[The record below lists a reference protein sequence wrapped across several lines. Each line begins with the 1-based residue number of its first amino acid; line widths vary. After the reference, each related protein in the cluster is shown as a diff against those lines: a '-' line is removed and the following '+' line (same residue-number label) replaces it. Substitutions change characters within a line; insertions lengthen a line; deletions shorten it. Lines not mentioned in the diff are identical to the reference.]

1 MSWFDH
7 LLVFVFVVVLP
18 YHGWRNY
25 PKFIDLVARDPET
38 VRRGV
43 YLGNMIA
50 LWGLML
56 TVAGAWGY
64 FDRPFAQLGL
74 APLTGLPAVV
84 SLAVVLLVIAIAII
98 FYRAIMGL
106 EKKYQWAFVPELLPH
121 TLPELRLFIGL
132 SVTAGIAEET
142 LFRGY
147 LIWYLSQFGG
157 MTFAVIAS
165 SVLFAIAH
173 AYQGAKATIV
183 IFPIGLLLALL
194 YVYSGSL
201 LAPMMLHAAINC
213 YAGIY
218 GRKMFGDG
226 SDRKS
231 GEDNDDGE

>member
-7 LLVFVFVVVLP
+7 LLVFVFAVVLP

-25 PKFIDLVARDPET
+25 PKFIEMVSQNPGA

-43 YLGNMIA
+43 YVGNMIA
-50 LWGLML
+50 LWGLTL
-56 TVAGAWGY
+56 TAAGAWGY
-64 FDRPFAQLGL
+64 FKRPFAQLGL
-74 APLTGLPAVV
+74 APLSGDTAIVSVGIVLVV
-84 SLAVVLLVIAIAII
+84 ISVAIV
-98 FYRAIMGL
+98 FYRTIMQL
-106 EKKYQWAFVPELLPH
+106 EQRYQWAFVPELLPH
-121 TLPELRLFIGL
+121 TLVELRLFIAL
-132 SVTAGIAEET
+132 SVTAGVAEEI

-147 LIWYLSQFGG
+147 LIWYLNQFGN
-157 MTFAVIAS
+157 MAFSVLVS
-165 SVLFAIAH
+165 SILFAIAH

-218 GRKMFGDG
+218 GRKMFGDT
-226 SDRKS
+226 
-231 GEDNDDGE
+231 E